1 MLLKQDRGSMETNEE
16 TTVFLSPKQVDKLI
30 GHAKRN
36 SERDGLILSLM
47 WKCGLKT
54 NEVASIKKAHISP
67 DEQTIVVGKK
77 NRVVPVERELMES
90 LRGYVS
96 TAHTN
101 SDDETHIFVAQ
112 GTKNKLTSR
121 RIQNMVRDY
130 SNQIGLGDLT
140 PNHIRKS
147 FAAYFLKKTNDINAL
162 REMLGQKDL
171 YTTQRYLGAIKKADI
186 EKLYHGI
193 WK

>member
-1 MLLKQDRGSMETNEE
+1 MENTEE

-30 GHAKRN
+30 GHAKKN
-36 SERDGLILSLM
+36 SDRDALILSLM

-54 NEVASIKKAHISP
+54 NEVAGIKFAHVNP
-67 DEQTIVVGKK
+67 DEQTIMVGKK
-77 NRVVPVERELMES
+77 GRLVPVEGELMEAMKGFLS
-90 LRGYVS
+90 A
-96 TAHTN
+96 THAN
-101 SDDETHIFVAQ
+101 SNDETHIFVAQ
-112 GTKNKLTSR
+112 GTKNRLTSR
-121 RIQNMVRDY
+121 RIQNMVKDY
-130 SNQIGLGDLT
+130 AKTSGLGDLT

>member
-1 MLLKQDRGSMETNEE
+1 MDANQE

-30 GHAKRN
+30 GHAKKN
-36 SERDGLILSLM
+36 SDRDALILSLM

-54 NEVASIKKAHISP
+54 DEVASIRKAHVNPS
-67 DEQTIVVGKK
+67 EQTVIVGKK
-77 NRVVPVERELMES
+77 NRAVPVEKELMES
-90 LRGYVS
+90 LKNYVG
-96 TAHTN
+96 AVHAD
-101 SDDETHIFVAQ
+101 SDEDTHIFVAQ
-112 GTKNKLTSR
+112 GTRNKLTSR
-121 RIQNMVRDY
+121 RIQNMVKDY
-130 SNQIGLGDLT
+130 AKTAGLGDLT
-140 PNHIRKS
+140 PNHVRKA

>member
-1 MLLKQDRGSMETNEE
+1 MDANDES
-16 TTVFLSPKQVDKLI
+16 TVFLSPKQVDKLI
-30 GHAKRN
+30 GHAKKN
-36 SERDGLILSLM
+36 SERDAIILSLM

-54 NEVASIKKAHISP
+54 NEVAGIRHAHINP
-67 DEQTIVVGKK
+67 EEQTIVVGKT
-77 NRVVPVERELMES
+77 NRMVPVERELMES
-90 LRGYVS
+90 LKGYAS
-96 TAHTN
+96 TVHAN
-101 SDDETHIFVAQ
+101 ADEDTHVFVAQ

-130 SNQIGLGDLT
+130 SRGIGLGDLT

-186 EKLYHGI
+186 EKLYHRI